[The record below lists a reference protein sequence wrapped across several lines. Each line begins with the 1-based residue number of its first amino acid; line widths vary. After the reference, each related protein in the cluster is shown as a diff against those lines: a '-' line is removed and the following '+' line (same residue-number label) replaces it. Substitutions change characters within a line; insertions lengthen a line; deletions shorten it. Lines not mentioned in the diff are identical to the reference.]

1 MQPTK
6 PIDPKYSLGIPE
18 MDAQHAC
25 WIELIEQFRAAAAD
39 HLLDPRSF
47 DAAYHALEQLLA
59 YTKQH
64 FASEEKFIAERG
76 YPDVELHSRQHRQL
90 EADVARL
97 LDEIRE
103 HKTRTT
109 PLKLNLLIT
118 IWLMEHIM
126 GEDRDYA
133 NFLRATVQV

>member
-1 MQPTK
+1 MPAAK
-6 PIDPKYSLGIPE
+6 PIDPKYSIGIPE
-18 MDAQHAC
+18 MDAQHAR
-25 WIELIEQFRAAAAD
+25 WIELIEAFRAAAAGQ
-39 HLLDPRSF
+39 LLERAGF
-47 DAAYHALEQLLA
+47 DAACHALEQLLA
-59 YTKQH
+59 YTRQH

-76 YPDVELHSRQHRQL
+76 YPGFEPHCRRHREL

-126 GEDRDYA
+126 SEDKEYA
-133 NFLRATVQV
+133 LFLREKV